1 MRAARAARMFFP
13 NLSKQIIV
21 FLRCRCRCFGQLL
34 LTSGMHPV
42 FLQVEGITLLTVQVV
57 MLQVKWISW
66 MTGVTMPTIPPEMN
80 FSDIIIPT
88 MDLVRG
94 SFVLEMLL
102 INNKKVRYI
111 SKDKRSL

>member
-1 MRAARAARMFFP
+1 MALSLPFP
-13 NLSKQIIV
+13 SLMLKLPIDRSG
-21 FLRCRCRCFGQLL
+21 RSL

-42 FLQVEGITLLTVQVV
+42 FIQVEGIALLTVQIL

-111 SKDKRSL
+111 SKDERSL